1 MVTIVTGKPALK
13 YETVTRSLST
23 NWWNRPVANSVIVA
37 VTNGW
42 WAIKTEACH
51 TLTAEPYTPTQELYR
66 GKGTY
71 TYISLSTWYQ
81 LVAEDHSVMW
91 TWMIE
96 KRNKWLL
103 LVVDVRKK
111 CAMKVFGNHDD
122 PLINLQN
129 VIMRCLFRIRA
140 SVVRSHLRSTG
151 LLI

>member
-81 LVAEDHSVMW
+81 LVAEVHSVMW

-96 KRNKWLL
+96 KRNKGSL
-103 LVVDVRKK
+103 LVVDVQKK
-111 CAMKVFGNHDD
+111 CAIKVFGKA
-122 PLINLQN
+122 LCIYKQQTNLQN
-129 VIMRCLFRIRA
+129 NLSRGLFNKI
-140 SVVRSHLRSTG
+140 HFTFG
-151 LLI
+151 K

>member
-1 MVTIVTGKPALK
+1 MATIVTGKPALK

-37 VTNGW
+37 VTDGW
-42 WAIKTEACH
+42 WAIKTEVCH
-51 TLTAEPYTPTQELYR
+51 MLTAEPYTPTQELYR

-96 KRNKWLL
+96 KRNKEFIIGGRCAEE
-103 LVVDVRKK
+103 VFNKSVRESRQSS
-111 CAMKVFGNHDD
+111 N
-122 PLINLQN
+122 
-129 VIMRCLFRIRA
+129 
-140 SVVRSHLRSTG
+140 
-151 LLI
+151 